1 VREEPGSDGAAS
13 RRSDLDVV
21 VLFALIGAA
30 GAIFIP
36 FFAVLLRDRGLAAD
50 RIGLVLAASSLGG
63 VVAAPGWS
71 HVADD
76 RLGTIASL
84 RGAFLLTAVFALLLI
99 PAEASVVALVVVAT
113 FSGAA
118 QAPITGLAN
127 ALALTHL
134 GPAREI
140 EFGRIRLWT
149 SIGWAIAVVAAG
161 AWFQRAGL
169 GVLLPL
175 TAVGLVLCAGATFRF
190 PATGP
195 LERPARV
202 SRLGSVGD
210 VFRAPHFPSFLAG
223 TFLVS
228 VATAASWSF
237 VPLRIAARG
246 GGPFLIGLSAG
257 LAALI
262 EIPCFLAGATLTARF
277 GLRRLYL
284 MGAGVYVATMVA
296 WTLTA
301 DPTTVATVKALGGI
315 GFGLLYGAIVVITGR
330 LVPAHLRNTGQTV
343 AQTTSMGIAPI
354 VGSGVGGLVWTYLG
368 PTTLFAAAAVCAALG
383 TAVVWATL
391 AGAELAPGP
400 SGDLAVPPPVG

>member
-1 VREEPGSDGAAS
+1 M
-13 RRSDLDVV
+13 
-21 VLFALIGAA
+21 VLFTLIGAA

-36 FFAVLLRDRGLAAD
+36 FFAVLLHDRGLAAD
-50 RIGLVLAASSLGG
+50 RIGLVLAALSLAG
-63 VVAAPGWS
+63 VIAAPAWS

-84 RGAFLLTAVFALLLI
+84 RGSFVLSAAFALLLI
-99 PAEASVVALVVVAT
+99 PADGRLLALVVVAAVY
-113 FSGAA
+113 GAA

-127 ALALTHL
+127 ALALAHL

-149 SIGWAIAVVAAG
+149 SIGWAVAVVAAG

-169 GVLLPL
+169 RSLLPAY
-175 TAVGLVLCAGATFRF
+175 AVGLVVCAASTMRF
-190 PATGP
+190 PAIGRV
-195 LERPARV
+195 ERPARI
-202 SRLGSVGD
+202 SRLGSIGD
-210 VFRAPHFPSFLAG
+210 VFRAPRFPSFLLG

-228 VATAASWSF
+228 VATAAAWSF

-262 EIPCFLAGATLTARF
+262 EIPCFLAGASLTARF
-277 GLRRLYL
+277 GLRSLFV

-296 WTLTA
+296 WSLTG
-301 DPTTVATVKALGGI
+301 DPAIVATVKALGGI

-330 LVPAHLRNTGQTV
+330 LVPDHLRNTGQTL

-354 VGSGVGGLVWTYLG
+354 VGSGVGGLVWTRLG
-368 PTTLFAAAAVCAALG
+368 PTTLFASAAVCTAVG
-383 TAVVWATL
+383 TAVVWAVL
-391 AGAELAPGP
+391 GGARVAPGATP
-400 SGDLAVPPPVG
+400 EDLAVPPPAPAA